1 MKISSL
7 KNYLDV
13 DIYGDTDYEVFSLSS
28 IDNPEKQTIIYVS
41 DIRLINKE
49 NIEKYG
55 AVLIKNKYKDSL
67 INGMNFLLVDDIASS
82 LSIISKLLH
91 NESTIP
97 ICNNKKKFE
106 GVIFSED
113 VKIGIN
119 VKIGKGC
126 RIGSNVVIEDNVT
139 IGENT
144 YLEHNVVIKHNSL
157 IGDNC
162 GVGPGTII
170 GSEGFGN
177 LKDKSNI
184 WHHIKHSGNVILKDN
199 ITIGANCTIDRATFD
214 STIID
219 HGVIIDNQVHIAH
232 NVFIGENTAIAAKVG
247 IAGSCVIGKRNMLGG
262 MVGIIDHVNTVDDVI
277 VSATSTVYKDI
288 KEPGLYT
295 GILPISKHVVCKRIA
310 LWITKLDKIAKLL
323 DIKNK

>member
-13 DIYGDTDYEVFSLSS
+13 DIYGDTDYEVFSFSS

-41 DIRLINKE
+41 DIRLINIE

-91 NESTIP
+91 NEPTIP

-106 GVIFSED
+106 EVIFSED

-144 YLEHNVVIKHNSL
+144 YLDHNVVIKHNSL

-288 KEPGLYT
+288 KEPGIYT
-295 GILPISKHVVCKRIA
+295 GILPISKHVVWKRIA

>member
-1 MKISSL
+1 LKISSL

-13 DIYGDTDYEVFSLSS
+13 DIYGDTDYEVFSFSS
-28 IDNPEKQTIIYVS
+28 IDNPKKQTIIYVS
-41 DIRLINKE
+41 DIRLINIE

-91 NESTIP
+91 NEPTIP

-106 GVIFSED
+106 EVIFSED

-144 YLEHNVVIKHNSL
+144 YLDHNVVIKHNSL

-288 KEPGLYT
+288 KEPGIYT
-295 GILPISKHVVCKRIA
+295 GILPTSKHVVWKRIA